1 MRETQSFAT
10 PGGHTVVINAYISGR
25 ESNAIKQVL
34 YDDLKMNMKD
44 AQNGAVAMDDLP
56 SSFVVKQEEKAIEL
70 IVVSIDGSSEDV
82 IQRVLDLPVA
92 EYNAIVEEV
101 NKVRRP
107 TKPGSSV
114 QLGNGTSEAA
124 L

>member
-1 MRETQSFAT
+1 MRETRSFTT
-10 PGGHTVVINAYISGR
+10 PGGHAIVLNSYLTGR
-25 ESNAIKQVL
+25 ESNVIKQVL
-34 YDDLKMNMKD
+34 YDDLKMNMQD
-44 AQNGAVAMDDLP
+44 AQNGNVAMENLP

-70 IVVSIDGSSEDV
+70 VIVSLDNSTENVVERI
-82 IQRVLDLPVA
+82 LDLPLD
-92 EYNAIVEEV
+92 EYNAIVDEV

-124 L
+124 Q

>member
-1 MRETQSFAT
+1 MRETKSFTT
-10 PGGHTVVINAYISGR
+10 PGGHAVVLNAYITGR

-34 YDDLKMNMKD
+34 YDDLKMNLKD
-44 AQNGAVAMDDLP
+44 AQNGTVAMDDMP

-70 IVVSIDGSSEDV
+70 IVVSIDGSSENV
-82 IQRVLDLPVA
+82 LQTVLDLPVP

-107 TKPGSSV
+107 TKPGSSE
-114 QLGNGTSEAA
+114 QPGSGTSEAA
-124 L
+124 Q